1 MIDKYRAT
9 NDDVVQDKKD
19 FYAQGGGRESDPP
32 AADYNKIANMWCI
45 FNEIQDGE
53 NFDDYI
59 VLDNN
64 KLEKYLVPWSPPPA
78 KVAILG
84 TGTGREVV
92 MAKSLGYDAV
102 GTTFGKENPSF
113 AKWKFDLDLEYV
125 DNNTL
130 PYADKSFDVVCAF
143 QVFEHCWAPHFFLI
157 ECNRILKEGG
167 LLVLEWPP
175 FLSRPPD
182 LVTGKYTKTHDHM
195 DMKSINNLHHMCCWT
210 PAQGYILT
218 RKCNFE
224 EPEVFI
230 GSHSPLVSQEG
241 RVCPVKCAYVN
252 EDDPS
257 FYSNVSTGD
266 IVLFAR
272 RRSDSQMPDYVRRIH
287 EIGV

>member
-1 MIDKYRAT
+1 MNDKYRASYEEII
-9 NDDVVQDKKD
+9 QDKED
-19 FYAQGGGRESDPP
+19 FYTQGGGRESNSP
-32 AADYNKIANMWCI
+32 ASDYNKIANMWHI
-45 FNEIQDGE
+45 FNEIQNGE

-59 VLDNN
+59 IADNN
-64 KLEKYLVPWSPPPA
+64 KLERYLVPWSPPPA

-92 MAKSLGYDAV
+92 MARSLGYDV
-102 GTTFGKENPSF
+102 IGTTFGKENPSF
-113 AKWKFDLDLEYV
+113 AKWKFDLDLAYV

-175 FLSRPPD
+175 FVGGHTSS
-182 LVTGKYTKTHDHM
+182 VTGMHTKNHDFM
-195 DMKSINNLHHMCCWT
+195 DVKSINNLHHMCCWT
-210 PAQGYILT
+210 PAQAHIIT

-230 GSHSPLVSQEG
+230 ASHTPLVSQEG
-241 RVCPVKCAYVN
+241 RVCPEGYAYLN
-252 EDDPS
+252 EDDPA
-257 FYSNVSTGD
+257 FYSNVSTGN
-266 IVLFAR
+266 ILLSAR
-272 RRSDSQMPDYVRRIH
+272 RRPDSQMPDYVRRIH
-287 EIGV
+287 QIGV

>member
-9 NDDVVQDKKD
+9 FDEIQQDKKD
-19 FYAQGGGRESDPP
+19 FYEQGGGRESKPP
-32 AADYNKIANMWCI
+32 EANYNKIAKMWSI
-45 FNEIQDGE
+45 FNEIQNGD

-59 VLDNN
+59 IADNN
-64 KLEKYLVPWSPPPA
+64 KLERYLVPWSPPPA

-113 AKWKFDLDLEYV
+113 AKWKFDLDLDYV

-130 PYADKSFDVVCAF
+130 PYPDKSFDVVCAF

-167 LLVLEWPP
+167 LLILEWPT
-175 FLSRPPD
+175 FIGTT
-182 LVTGKYTKTHDHM
+182 VYHDYM
-195 DMKSINNLHHMCCWT
+195 DAKSINNLHHMCCWT
-210 PAQGYILT
+210 PAQGHVIT
-218 RKCNFE
+218 HKCNFE

-230 GSHSPLVSQEG
+230 GGHNPLVSQEG
-241 RVCPVKCAYVN
+241 RTCPVGCAYVN
-252 EDDPS
+252 EDDPA
-257 FYSNVSTGD
+257 FYSNVNAGD
-266 IVLFAR
+266 IILSAR
-272 RRSDSQMPDYVRRIH
+272 RRPDSQMPDYVRRIH
-287 EIGV
+287 QIGG